1 MTYRSRE
8 GYLAASKEFAPF
20 PQPGSVLFA
29 QPAEVDHWCQSI
41 TYPDSGYP
49 LTPPDTAS
57 DCAPSDCSDMNVP
70 SWTQAPVP
78 EESWATAHNP
88 EHSTFVQN
96 QWQPTPLTT
105 QELQTSDSSSWYS
118 ISQGP
123 VDTGLSPVLSHE
135 SQSTHTLNCI
145 SEPELLPL
153 PPGLDLSFIG
163 EPTWDNAGSVVCP
176 GSTISQDFASSMVSS
191 PEVLAP
197 LYPVSAAS
205 LPPSC
210 GPQQSAVYYS
220 APYPRRTTSDPVLS
234 QRRPILPRAEGAS
247 SPEIHSQ
254 PHVGLAQIPG
264 AGRADAASSVS
275 NATGLSKDAPY
286 PHGPVHVVPQQA
298 RMSPVGHGLL
308 TPRPDSAPCQTVP
321 QAYYPE
327 SNRGEMSALVRYD
340 QAGNMMASSESYA
353 YGFGQAQQMPA
364 SMSGPKE
371 MKSADVFKGPM
382 PVQSSS
388 SAASMTSESDEGRHR
403 NDPLYSR
410 GPESD
415 GLYHCPFKSDPNCQH
430 KPTKLKCNYDKF
442 IDSHLKPFRCKVEAC
457 SKQEFSST
465 ACLLRHEREAHGM
478 HGHGDRPHLCYYGGC
493 ERGIPGNGFPR
504 RYNLFDHM
512 KRVHDH
518 KDEPN
523 QDRGSPEGRKA
534 SGRKRKATGSISEE
548 PAAQRP
554 KIQQIPT
561 PVSEPSPVMAVPQ
574 TTYVATDVPYTEDYR
589 TIHNRQQRAA
599 YSQWANQR
607 QLLEF
612 SVNSVNGPQ
621 DEANLQRLSQNVE
634 ELRRLSQQ
642 ARHG

>member
-1 MTYRSRE
+1 
-8 GYLAASKEFAPF
+8 
-20 PQPGSVLFA
+20 
-29 QPAEVDHWCQSI
+29 
-41 TYPDSGYP
+41 
-49 LTPPDTAS
+49 
-57 DCAPSDCSDMNVP
+57 MNGP
-70 SWTQAPVP
+70 SWSQAPAP
-78 EESWATAHNP
+78 AESWATAP
-88 EHSTFVQN
+88 YPDHSTFVQN
-96 QWQPTPLTT
+96 SWQPTRLTT
-105 QELQTSDSSSWYS
+105 QDLQTLDSSSWYS

-123 VDTGLSPVLSHE
+123 VDTGLSPALSHE

-176 GSTISQDFASSMVSS
+176 GSTMSQDFASSMVSS

-197 LYPVSAAS
+197 MYPVST
-205 LPPSC
+205 PSC
-210 GPQQSAVYYS
+210 GPQQFAVCHS
-220 APYPRRTTSDPVLS
+220 APYPRRTTSDSVLS
-234 QRRPILPRAEGAS
+234 QTRPILPRAESVS
-247 SPEIHSQ
+247 SPETHLR
-254 PHVGLAQIPG
+254 PHAGLAHIPG
-264 AGRADAASSVS
+264 AGHADTASSVS
-275 NATGLSKDAPY
+275 NAAGMPKDAHF
-286 PHGPVHVVPQQA
+286 PHGPFHTVAQQA

-327 SNRGEMSALVRYD
+327 STHGEMNALVRYD
-340 QAGNMMASSESYA
+340 QAGNMMESAERFDRVSQSTIGRNTNHLRSYA
-353 YGFGQAQQMPA
+353 YGFGQAQQMPS
-364 SMSGPKE
+364 SMSGPQG
-371 MKSADVFKGPM
+371 MQSAEVFKGSM
-382 PVQSSS
+382 PVQSSCA
-388 SAASMTSESDEGRHR
+388 AASMTSESDEGRHR

-415 GLYHCPFKSDPNCQH
+415 GLYHCPFKNDPNCQH
-430 KPTKLKCNYDKF
+430 KPTKLKCNYEYDNISPFRVNKF

-478 HGHGDRPHLCYYGGC
+478 HGHGERPHLCYYGGC

-523 QDRGSPEGRKA
+523 QDRGSPEGRKS

-561 PVSEPSPVMAVPQ
+561 PVSEPSPVMAVPR
-574 TTYVATDVPYTEDYR
+574 TTYVATDGPYTEDNR
-589 TIHNRQQRAA
+589 TIDNRSQRAA

-621 DEANLQRLSQNVE
+621 DETNLQRLSQNVE

>member
-1 MTYRSRE
+1 M
-8 GYLAASKEFAPF
+8 
-20 PQPGSVLFA
+20 
-29 QPAEVDHWCQSI
+29 
-41 TYPDSGYP
+41 
-49 LTPPDTAS
+49 
-57 DCAPSDCSDMNVP
+57 
-70 SWTQAPVP
+70 P

-88 EHSTFVQN
+88 EYSTFVQT

-105 QELQTSDSSSWYS
+105 QELQTLDSSSWYS
-118 ISQGP
+118 ISQGS

-176 GSTISQDFASSMVSS
+176 GSTISQEFASSMVSS

-197 LYPVSAAS
+197 MYPVSNAS

-247 SPEIHSQ
+247 SPETHAQ

-275 NATGLSKDAPY
+275 NATGLSKDAPF
-286 PHGPVHVVPQQA
+286 PHGPVHAVPQQA

-327 SNRGEMSALVRYD
+327 STNGEMSALVHYD
-340 QAGNMMASSESYA
+340 QAGNMRASSERLDRVSQSKGVLNTDHVRSYA

-364 SMSGPKE
+364 SMSGPHGI
-371 MKSADVFKGPM
+371 KSADVFKGPM

-430 KPTKLKCNYDKF
+430 KPTKLKCNYEYDK
-442 IDSHLKPFRCKVEAC
+442 ISPFSVECDANISC
-457 SKQEFSST
+457 PAANSST
-465 ACLLRHEREAHGM
+465 RTSSRSDARSKRAPSKSFLRQPVFYATKERHMECMDMVIDLTSATMAAASEAS
-478 HGHGDRPHLCYYGGC
+478 
-493 ERGIPGNGFPR
+493 
-504 RYNLFDHM
+504 
-512 KRVHDH
+512 
-518 KDEPN
+518 
-523 QDRGSPEGRKA
+523 Q
-534 SGRKRKATGSISEE
+534 
-548 PAAQRP
+548 
-554 KIQQIPT
+554 
-561 PVSEPSPVMAVPQ
+561 VMASPGAI
-574 TTYVATDVPYTEDYR
+574 TFLIT
-589 TIHNRQQRAA
+589 
-599 YSQWANQR
+599 
-607 QLLEF
+607 
-612 SVNSVNGPQ
+612 
-621 DEANLQRLSQNVE
+621 
-634 ELRRLSQQ
+634 
-642 ARHG
+642 